1 MQSFEKLGPSA
12 PLSAAG
18 NDAVRLTY
26 DKQPGDGR
34 LLSLASFGAA
44 RRLITAAGRKARSRV
59 AATTAM
65 GLALR
70 LAFLAPFACGN
81 HGGTPWWKEEV
92 ADARRCT
99 SRGREVAC
107 LDVSTCARRAA
118 KKVAIASVF
127 DAHVPLEATRG
138 AELKS

>member
-1 MQSFEKLGPSA
+1 MS
-12 PLSAAG
+12 
-18 NDAVRLTY
+18 
-26 DKQPGDGR
+26 
-34 LLSLASFGAA
+34 
-44 RRLITAAGRKARSRV
+44 
-59 AATTAM
+59 
-65 GLALR
+65 LALR

-107 LDVSTCARRAA
+107 LDVSTCARGAA

-138 AELKS
+138 AELKSSTRLQCARSRMF

>member
-1 MQSFEKLGPSA
+1 
-12 PLSAAG
+12 
-18 NDAVRLTY
+18 
-26 DKQPGDGR
+26 
-34 LLSLASFGAA
+34 
-44 RRLITAAGRKARSRV
+44 
-59 AATTAM
+59 M

-107 LDVSTCARRAA
+107 LDVSTCARGAA

-138 AELKS
+138 AELKSSTRRQCFDARSSVVLRELDEIHRSVQKSAESTAN

>member
-1 MQSFEKLGPSA
+1 
-12 PLSAAG
+12 
-18 NDAVRLTY
+18 
-26 DKQPGDGR
+26 
-34 LLSLASFGAA
+34 
-44 RRLITAAGRKARSRV
+44 
-59 AATTAM
+59 M

-107 LDVSTCARRAA
+107 LDVSTCARGAA

-138 AELKS
+138 VELKSSTRLQCATVSTQALRPCFENSTRAIDPSKNQPNRLRIDREREV